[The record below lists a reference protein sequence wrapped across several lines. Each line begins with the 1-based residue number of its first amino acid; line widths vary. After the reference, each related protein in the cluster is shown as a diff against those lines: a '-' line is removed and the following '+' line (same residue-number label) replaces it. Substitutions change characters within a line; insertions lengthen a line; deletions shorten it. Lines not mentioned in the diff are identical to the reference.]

1 MARIVVI
8 GAGITGTATAE
19 VLARQ
24 GENVTL
30 LEKAGV
36 AAMASGWTLAGVRQ
50 SGRDPAEL
58 PLAQAA
64 VAMWG
69 DLHERLGAETD
80 YRRKGNLRLAR
91 TEAEV
96 PVIRQLVADQRA
108 MGLDLTYLADNA
120 AVRAVAPAMSERV
133 LAASFCPSD
142 GHADPVKTTR
152 AFAASAR
159 RHGAV
164 IREGVG
170 ARAIR
175 VTAGRVAGV
184 ETDGEFFP
192 ADSVVVAAGV
202 NTPALV
208 RPLGLDLPIS
218 VKLVSVL
225 QSAPLP
231 PLLEQVFGVANADC
245 AGRQQV
251 DGRLRVTNGLGDWPG
266 DPAAWS
272 EAALAPSA
280 EDLAAL
286 RALVAHFLPAIAEVG
301 IAKSWGGLI
310 DLTPDA
316 LPVLDAPEAVGGLVI
331 AAGFSGHGFCLGP
344 VSGEICAALALGEA
358 PRHDLGAFRLARFA
372 GGGVAQAELSL
383 HG

>member
-8 GAGITGTATAE
+8 GGGITGTATAE
-19 VLARQ
+19 ALARQ
-24 GENVTL
+24 GEQVTL
-30 LEKAGV
+30 LEKTGV

-50 SGRDPAEL
+50 SGRHPAEL

-64 VAMWG
+64 VAIWA

-108 MGLDLTYLADNA
+108 MGLDLSYLPDNA
-120 AVRAVAPAMSERV
+120 AVRAVAPALSGNV
-133 LAASFCPSD
+133 LAASLCPSD

-164 IREGVG
+164 IREGVA

-175 VTAGRVAGV
+175 VAGGRVSGV
-184 ETDGEFFP
+184 DTTDGFLA
-192 ADSVVVAAGV
+192 ADSIVVAAGV
-202 NTPALV
+202 NSAALLK
-208 RPLGLDLPIS
+208 PLGFAIPIA

-225 QSAPLP
+225 QSEALP
-231 PLLEQVFGVANADC
+231 PLLDQVFGVANADC

-266 DPAAWS
+266 DPAQWS
-272 EAALAPSA
+272 EAALAPSPD
-280 EDLAAL
+280 DLAAL
-286 RALVAHFLPAIAEVG
+286 RALVAHFLPAIAEVD
-301 IAKSWGGLI
+301 IARSWGGLI

-316 LPVLDAPEAVGGLVI
+316 LPVLDAPEAIAGLVI

-344 VSGEICAALALGEA
+344 VSGEICAALALGQT
-358 PRHDLGAFRLARFA
+358 PRHDLAAFRLGRFA
-372 GGGVAQAELSL
+372 DGSITPAELSL